1 MDRAILASITTN
13 QRLEKLG
20 QIRTD
25 VRSDLGTIKE
35 YLYFIA
41 QELVLQNYEARQNNM
56 VQRLN
61 RSRNL

>member
-1 MDRAILASITTN
+1 MNKETLTSFTTN
-13 QRLEKLG
+13 TRLEKLDR
-20 QIRTD
+20 IRTD
-25 VRSDLGTIKE
+25 DRSDLGTIKE

-41 QELVLQNYEARQNNM
+41 QELVLQNHEARQNNM

>member
-1 MDRAILASITTN
+1 MDRATLASITTN
-13 QRLEKLG
+13 QRLEKLD

-41 QELVLQNYEARQNNM
+41 QELVLQSYEARQNNM

>member
-1 MDRAILASITTN
+1 MDRATLASITTN
-13 QRLEKLG
+13 QRLEKLDR
-20 QIRTD
+20 IRTE

-41 QELVLQNYEARQNNM
+41 QELVLQSYEARQNNM

-61 RSRNL
+61 RSRIL